1 MRGRVWRLRLHPP
14 GPGED
19 CCPMP
24 FANRPFCRPP
34 VPSLLSLPLF
44 RRKKTGFQYGPGDNA
59 TGPPVHS
66 NKMKSKVSDLIVRFF
81 EEKGVRQA
89 FGIIGSANSHIFDSA
104 FHGSEIEIICN
115 HHEQACVMAA
125 QAYWKISRIP
135 TFALVTAGA
144 GSSNAITG
152 VLSAWADSIPCIVI
166 SGQEKARYFTPDH
179 AQRMFGIQGYDSPFA
194 VSKMTK
200 YGARVLDPTRVL
212 YELEK
217 AWHLATTGRPGP
229 CWLDFPMDVQGA
241 LVDTSTLLHFTP
253 EDDAP
258 GLASLP
264 MQSRELED
272 AVGGVL
278 ALLRQAKRPL
288 LWLGVGVRIAGA
300 QTELDSLV
308 QAMGVPVLLSWS
320 AVDLLPSD
328 STLVVGS
335 AGLYGQRAANL
346 ILQSCDYLLAIGTR
360 LAIPQVGYDITELAR
375 DAKTVTVVDI
385 DPVELAKYP
394 TRCNQTFCADA
405 GDWLAEMHEQIT
417 SPDPVV
423 PCAEWGEW
431 VDWCQGVK
439 SRFPRVGPEH
449 EDQDGFLNS
458 YKFMDR
464 LAPYLKP
471 DQIVVTD
478 MGTALLSGHQALPI
492 TPPQRM
498 LTSQGLGEMGFGLP
512 GAIGASIAK
521 GRGEVLCL
529 NCDGGMMM
537 NLQELQTVV
546 HYCLP
551 IKIIIFNN
559 DGYLMIKHTQKAI
572 LGGRYS
578 GTDARTGVSCPD
590 YGKLALAFGIDAF
603 KVRTWED
610 FDAQIPVFLNAGGP
624 AICEVFMHPEQF
636 FHPKL
641 SVATRPDGTLVSPPL
656 EDLSPLLGREVL
668 AANLKVNLH
677 EKSLGLLDTLR

>member
-1 MRGRVWRLRLHPP
+1 
-14 GPGED
+14 
-19 CCPMP
+19 
-24 FANRPFCRPP
+24 
-34 VPSLLSLPLF
+34 
-44 RRKKTGFQYGPGDNA
+44 
-59 TGPPVHS
+59 
-66 NKMKSKVSDLIVRFF
+66 MKSKVSDLIVRFF
-81 EEKGVRQA
+81 EEKGVRHA

-104 FHGSEIEIICN
+104 FHGSAIEIICN

-125 QAYWKISRIP
+125 QTYWKINRIP
-135 TFALVTAGA
+135 TFALITAGA

-152 VLSAWADSIPCIVI
+152 VLSAWADSIPCIVV
-166 SGQEKARYFTPDH
+166 SGQENARYFTPDH
-179 AQRMFGIQGYDSPFA
+179 ALRMFGIQGYDSPFA

-200 YGARVLDPTRVL
+200 YAARVLDPTRVL

-217 AWHLATTGRPGP
+217 AWHLATEGRPGP

-241 LVDTSTLLHFTP
+241 LVDTSTLLHFKP
-253 EDDAP
+253 EENAP
-258 GLASLP
+258 SLDGRP
-264 MQSRELED
+264 LQARELKD
-272 AVGGVL
+272 AVAGVL
-278 ALLRQAKRPL
+278 DLLRKAKRPL
-288 LWLGVGVRIAGA
+288 LWIGVGVRMADA
-300 QTELDSLV
+300 QPELEALMQSLR
-308 QAMGVPVLLSWS
+308 VPVLLSWS

-328 STLVVGS
+328 SPMVVGS

-375 DAKTVTVVDI
+375 DAKTITVVDI
-385 DPVELAKYP
+385 DPVELRKYP
-394 TRCNQTFCADA
+394 LRFNQTVCADA
-405 GDWLAEMHEQIT
+405 GDWLVEMHEQV
-417 SPDPVV
+417 PLADPAVS
-423 PCAEWGEW
+423 CAAWGEW
-431 VDWCQGVK
+431 VEWCQGVK
-439 SRFPRVGPEH
+439 SRFPRIGAEH
-449 EDQDGFLNS
+449 EDQGGFLNS

-464 LAPYLKP
+464 LGPHLKP

-512 GAIGASIAK
+512 GAIGASIAR

-546 HYCLP
+546 HYHLP

-559 DGYLMIKHTQKAI
+559 DGYLMIKHTQKAL

-578 GTDARTGVSCPD
+578 GTDTKTGVSCPD
-590 YGKLALAFGIDAF
+590 YGKIAVAFGINAF

-610 FDAQIPVFLNAGGP
+610 FDVQIPIFLNADGP

-641 SVATRPDGTLVSPPL
+641 SVAPRSDGALVSPPL
-656 EDLSPLLGREVL
+656 EDLSPILAREVL
-668 AANLKVNLH
+668 AANLKVKLH
-677 EKSLGLLDTLR
+677 EKSLGLQDK